1 MTVISRSECY
11 VTYLAAASRLNEAL
25 VAGDLVQV
33 GKASEA
39 VEDCFNDLIAEVIWD
54 ALNAGSYGRRLR

>member
-11 VTYLAAASRLNEAL
+11 VTYLAAASRLSEAL

-39 VEDCFNDLIAEVIWD
+39 VEGCFNDLWD
-54 ALNAGSYGRRLR
+54 ALNAGWYGRRLR

>member
-1 MTVISRSECY
+1 MTVISRSEGY
-11 VTYLAAASRLNEAL
+11 VTYLAAASRLREAL

-39 VEDCFNDLIAEVIWD
+39 VEDCFNDLWD
-54 ALNAGSYGRRLR
+54 VLHAGWYGRRLQ